1 MRNMLTVPQAQ
12 PKAHL
17 MLRYDLIDLQLFLHI
32 ADVASITHGAHRS
45 NMSLAAASE
54 RVRAMEAA
62 LGTDL
67 LVRGRRGVQ
76 LTAAGSMLL
85 QHARAVVKQLQQM
98 RGDLDGYAK
107 GLRGQVRLQV
117 NTVAMLEYLP
127 QALPPFLARNPNLD
141 VELVERKSPEIM
153 RQVAANRADIG
164 IVAGAVDP
172 ALQLETFPFASN
184 LLVLIMPRRHQLA
197 DRRKLTFA
205 ETLDYDYVGLG
216 ADSALQD
223 FVNQQA
229 EGAARRLKVRVRLSS
244 FDAICQMVEG
254 GAGLAIVPQATARRW
269 RRFMALRIAA
279 LTDPWAVRHLTL
291 CVRNVQGLATHSR
304 KLLAH
309 LRGYRSSSKQ

>member
-1 MRNMLTVPQAQ
+1 MI
-12 PKAHL
+12 
-17 MLRYDLIDLQLFLHI
+17 RYDLIDLQLFLHI
-32 ADVASITHGAHRS
+32 AEVANITHGARRS

-54 RVRAMEAA
+54 RVRTMEAA
-62 LGTDL
+62 LGAEL

-76 LTAAGSMLL
+76 LTPAGSMLL

-98 RGDLDGYAK
+98 RGDLDGYTK
-107 GLRGQVRLQV
+107 GLRGQVRLLA

-127 QALPPFLARNPNLD
+127 QGLPPFLARNPSIDIDLA
-141 VELVERKSPEIM
+141 ERKSPEIM
-153 RQVAANRADIG
+153 GQVAANRADIG

-184 LLVLIMPRRHQLA
+184 LLVLIMPRQHELA
-197 DRRKLTFA
+197 GKRKLTFA
-205 ETLDYDYVGLG
+205 QTLDHDYVGLG

-223 FVNQQA
+223 FVSRQA

-269 RRFMALRIAA
+269 QRFMALRIAA

-291 CVRNVQGLATHSR
+291 CVRNVQGLTTHSR

-309 LRGYRSSSKQ
+309 LRDYGSLSRP